1 MPVSVGPTG
10 RILER
15 LATPALLGLF
25 GLGLLSAGAEIR
37 GWTAEVSVTHIG
49 PTLATGTVSA
59 ALLATWLAFVRWRE
73 DRHVLSGRLAIAVPC
88 LVWFSQSTS
97 SPVLLVESAARQNPS
112 ALRIGAAIVGSW
124 LVACDLVRRDR
135 PVVQS
140 VAVGLLLSVGS
151 ALALAAG
158 IKWGLS
164 PSVHDDVQRLA
175 STAALPT
182 IWVMLGLATL
192 ASDRPPRTVL
202 RSCLGIALLL
212 LAAAQVVAPPG
223 LGIEDAGRST
233 AAAGIGLASVLLL
246 LGGLSFGLRQ
256 AYDEQRHRLF
266 AAEFEA
272 AQRGSLLEADRL
284 FNSCK
289 AHDQKAALLAIE
301 AVIHLLEKS
310 EEIDPDARHR
320 LCHAA
325 TDELRRLRGHVPDGV
340 ERDLRELVEP
350 VVALATAAGAN
361 VTMKIRPGL
370 LVTAGPEL
378 VDVVRN
384 LITNA
389 VHHGGD
395 AEVTVEARRF
405 DYEFVELLVTDRGP
419 GIGSARR
426 FDLFE
431 PGSSSGGEDNSG
443 LGLHSARSLLRA
455 IGGDLQLDRSYVG
468 GARFA
473 ARFPA
478 LAATRQASRV

>member
-1 MPVSVGPTG
+1 M
-10 RILER
+10 
-15 LATPALLGLF
+15 
-25 GLGLLSAGAEIR
+25 R
-37 GWTAEVSVTHIG
+37 GWTAEVSIAHIG

-59 ALLATWLAFVRWRE
+59 ALLATWLAFMRWRE

-88 LVWFSQSTS
+88 LVWFSQSIS
-97 SPVLLVESAARQNPS
+97 SPVLLGESAARQSPS
-112 ALRIGAAIVGSW
+112 ALRVGAAIVASW

-140 VAVGLLLSVGS
+140 VAGGLLLSGGS
-151 ALALAAG
+151 ALAVAAG
-158 IKWGLS
+158 IKWGLRE
-164 PSVHDDVQRLA
+164 SVHDDVQRLA
-175 STAALPT
+175 STAALPA

-192 ASDRPPRTVL
+192 ASERRPRTVL

-212 LAAAQVVAPPG
+212 LVAAQVVAPPG
-223 LGIEDAGRST
+223 LGVEDAGRAT
-233 AAAGIGLASVLLL
+233 AAAAIGLVSVLLL

-256 AYDEQRHRLF
+256 AHEEQRHRLF

-272 AQRGSLLEADRL
+272 AQRGSMLDADRL

-310 EEIDPDARHR
+310 EEIDPDARQR
-320 LCHAA
+320 LCQAA
-325 TDELRRLRGHVPDGV
+325 TNELRRLRGHRPEGV
-340 ERDLRELVEP
+340 ERDLRELIEP
-350 VVALATAAGAN
+350 VVALANAAGAN

-370 LVTAGPEL
+370 LVTAVPEL
-378 VDVVRN
+378 VDMVRN
-384 LITNA
+384 LISNA

-395 AEVTVEARRF
+395 AEVTIEGRRF

-419 GIGSARR
+419 GVGSARR

-431 PGSSSGGEDNSG
+431 PGSSSGGDDNSG

-455 IGGDLQLDRSYVG
+455 MGGDLLHDRSYIG
-468 GARFA
+468 GARFV

-478 LAATRQASRV
+478 SADTRQTSRV